1 MPVQIKGSHAKHHG
15 DVLGNSSN
23 SVGVATGDVEA
34 VAIITLAM
42 RVLLK
47 ACDGGSFLPCGLP
60 TDGNFTRGGL
70 LVCDGWPWE
79 P

>member
-23 SVGVATGDVEA
+23 AVGVATGGVERA
-34 VAIITLAM
+34 EIITSAM

-47 ACDGGSFLPCGLP
+47 ARGGGSFLPFGLP
-60 TDGNFTRGGL
+60 SDRNFIRGGL
-70 LVCDGWPWE
+70 LVCDG
-79 P
+79 